1 MFHKEPL
8 NNRLSKCLL
17 QSAMLLSL
25 CTAPAFASTQ
35 QVLGWV
41 EEGLILPENLA
52 VKFKL
57 DTGALTSSMHAEDIE
72 RFKKDGEDW
81 VRFNIEL
88 EDIATNKQVNA
99 QFERQVERAI
109 KVRGAGGAERRPVVL
124 MKVCLG
130 NQVYEEQ
137 FSLNDRDR
145 MNYPVLVGRRTL
157 EKVGLVDSNKTFT
170 AKPDCAKSAS
180 SA

>member
-1 MFHKEPL
+1 MLNKKPL
-8 NNRLSKCLL
+8 NCRLAKCLL
-17 QSAMLLSL
+17 QSALLLSL
-25 CTAPAFASTQ
+25 CTAPAFAATQ

-72 RFKKDGEDW
+72 RFQKDGEDW

-88 EDIATNKQVNA
+88 EDIDTNKQVNA

-109 KVRGAGGAERRPVVL
+109 KVRGAGGAERRTVVL

-145 MNYPVLVGRRTL
+145 MNYPVLIGRRTL

-170 AKPDCAKSAS
+170 AQPDCVKTAS